1 MGFCHR
7 SVEHPDVG
15 GRRPLFR
22 YRSYSARFLTAG
34 RATSFMFED
43 LGFEQTDDF
52 YVASGEI
59 FRCHSGA
66 TTMSARVFF
75 GLIPSTLTR

>member
-1 MGFCHR
+1 
-7 SVEHPDVG
+7 
-15 GRRPLFR
+15 
-22 YRSYSARFLTAG
+22 LTAG